1 MDRLMVANVFKF
13 RNILL
18 SISFVANAFNMQ
30 KYGHLIMSFENQK
43 WSGNVPEVIS
53 EGLKFTNF

>member
-18 SISFVANAFNMQ
+18 SISFVANSFNMQ
-30 KYGHLIMSFENQK
+30 KYGHLIMSFENHK
-43 WSGNVPEVIS
+43 WSRNVPEMIS
-53 EGLKFTNF
+53 EGLN